1 MFHDGFSSDIA
12 SAPQDIRSIRD
23 RGVSG
28 SLPHCTRPTMC
39 RSDLRVLVVEDEAVI
54 GILIEDILLDLGCG
68 CVDLASS
75 VEGALGVLEDAS
87 PDFAFLDINLSGRK
101 SYPVADVLKA
111 RGIPFV
117 FVSAYSTHGLDTVHA
132 CTKILQKPFLPR
144 DLDLALDRAFP
155 SLHPVVRA
163 A

>member
-1 MFHDGFSSDIA
+1 MFHDGFSSDISA
-12 SAPQDIRSIRD
+12 APQDIRSIRE

-28 SLPHCTRPTMC
+28 SIPHCAPPTM
-39 RSDLRVLVVEDEAVI
+39 RMSDLRVLVVEDEAVI

-68 CVDLASS
+68 YVDLASS
-75 VEGALGVLEDAS
+75 VECALGILEGTS
-87 PDFAFLDINLSGRK
+87 PDFAFLDINLNGRK

-117 FVSAYSTHGLDTVHA
+117 FASAYSTHGLDTVHA
-132 CTKILQKPFLPR
+132 GTKILQKPFLPR
-144 DLDLALDRAFP
+144 DLDRALDTAFP
-155 SLHPVVRA
+155 SLRSVVRA